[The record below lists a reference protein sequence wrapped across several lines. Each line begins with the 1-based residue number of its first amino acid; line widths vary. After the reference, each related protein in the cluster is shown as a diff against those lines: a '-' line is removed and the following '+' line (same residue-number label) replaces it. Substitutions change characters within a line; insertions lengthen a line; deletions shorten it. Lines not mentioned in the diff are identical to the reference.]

1 MLQTLPTP
9 TVWRFQPKPKDS
21 SIEKSISSV
30 SEPEVS
36 NLSYDENVSVKRKPY
51 CLPIY
56 LVIHY
61 TDRVRICSFTTCYL
75 PSDCNSE
82 ISLAYGE

>member
-30 SEPEVS
+30 SEPEV
-36 NLSYDENVSVKRKPY
+36 
-51 CLPIY
+51 
-56 LVIHY
+56 
-61 TDRVRICSFTTCYL
+61 
-75 PSDCNSE
+75 
-82 ISLAYGE
+82 